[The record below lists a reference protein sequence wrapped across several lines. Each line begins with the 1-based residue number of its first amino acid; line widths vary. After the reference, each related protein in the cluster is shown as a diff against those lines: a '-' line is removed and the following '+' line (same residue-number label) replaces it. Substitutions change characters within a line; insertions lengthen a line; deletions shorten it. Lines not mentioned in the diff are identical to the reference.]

1 MNANIS
7 GRYIGIKNIYQ
18 SSIMKNIAV
27 ILAGGIGSRLNAGIP
42 KQFLKVAGM
51 SVIEHTISAFEH
63 HPQIDEIAVVVNDA
77 YQQKM
82 SSYVVKNGFAK
93 VKKILASG
101 IERYHS
107 SLSAITAYS
116 MEGEECNLI
125 FHDAVRPL
133 ISASII
139 SDVIKALDTYKAVDV
154 AVPTAD
160 TIIQVDSD
168 NIIEAIPNR
177 KALRRGQTPQGFR
190 LSVIKQAYDIALAD
204 PEFVTTDDCGV
215 VMKYLPEVKVGVVAG
230 EESNMKLTYQ
240 EDFYLIEKLFQ
251 LKTTDFL
258 HYELTDKE
266 RAFFSGK
273 VVVVFGASS
282 GIGADL
288 VEVCKECGAQV
299 YGFSRSLTGT
309 DVTSVESVR
318 KALAFVN
325 DAEGRIDCVVD
336 TAAVLHKEPLNA
348 MAYEQIY
355 EAIDINYKGMVIVAK
370 ESFEYLKASKGA
382 LMFYTSS
389 SYTRG
394 RMNYTIYSS
403 TKCATVNFVQ
413 AIAEEWIP
421 YGIRVH
427 CINPERTKTPMRV
440 RNFGIED
447 ESTLLKSIVVATVSA
462 KVLASNVTGQV
473 VDVKIKNF
481 K

>member
-1 MNANIS
+1 
-7 GRYIGIKNIYQ
+7 
-18 SSIMKNIAV
+18 MKNVAV
-27 ILAGGIGSRLNAGIP
+27 ILAGGIGSRLNAGVP

-51 SVIEHTISAFEH
+51 SVIEHTISAFER

-82 SSYVVKNGFAK
+82 SSYIVKNDFKK

-101 IERYHS
+101 AERYHS
-107 SLSAITAYS
+107 SLSAISAYS
-116 MEGEECNLI
+116 IEGEECNLI

-133 ISASII
+133 ISASVIN
-139 SDVIKALDTYKAVDV
+139 DVVAALETYGAVDV
-154 AVPTAD
+154 AIPASD
-160 TIIQVDSD
+160 TIIKVNADH
-168 NIIEAIPNR
+168 IIEEIPNR
-177 KALRRGQTPQGFR
+177 KTLMRGQTPQGFK
-190 LSVIKQAYDIALAD
+190 LSVIKRAYDIALAD
-204 PEFVTTDDCGV
+204 PNFVTTDDCGV

-230 EESNMKLTYQ
+230 EEANMKLTYQ

-258 HYELTDKE
+258 NYELTDKE
-266 RAFFSGK
+266 RAFLKGK
-273 VVVVFGASS
+273 VVVIFGASS

-288 VEVCKECGAQV
+288 MDVCKECGAHV

-318 KALAFVN
+318 KALASVN
-325 DAEGRIDCVVD
+325 GKEGRIDCVVD
-336 TAAVLHKEPLNA
+336 TAAILHKEPLNA
-348 MAYEQIY
+348 MTYEQIY

-370 ESFEYLKASKGA
+370 ESFAYLKASKGA

-394 RMNYTIYSS
+394 RMNYTVYSS

-413 AIAEEWIP
+413 AIAEEWVT

-440 RNFGIED
+440 RNFGVED
-447 ESTLLKSIVVATVSA
+447 ESTLLKSIVVAKVSA
-462 KVLASNVTGQV
+462 KVLASDITGQV
-473 VDVKIKNF
+473 VDVKIKNL

>member
-1 MNANIS
+1 
-7 GRYIGIKNIYQ
+7 
-18 SSIMKNIAV
+18 MKNVAV
-27 ILAGGIGSRLNAGIP
+27 ILAGGIGSRLNAGVP

-51 SVIEHTISAFEH
+51 SVIEHTISAFER

-82 SSYVVKNGFAK
+82 SSYIVKNDFKK
-93 VKKILASG
+93 VKRILASG
-101 IERYHS
+101 AERYHS
-107 SLSAITAYS
+107 SLSAISAYS
-116 MEGEECNLI
+116 IDGEECNLI

-133 ISASII
+133 ISASVI
-139 SDVIKALDTYKAVDV
+139 SDVVTALETYDAVDV
-154 AVPTAD
+154 AIPTAD
-160 TIIQVDSD
+160 TIIKVSAGS
-168 NIIEAIPNR
+168 IIEDIPNR
-177 KALRRGQTPQGFR
+177 KTLMRGQTPQGFK
-190 LSVIKQAYDIALAD
+190 LSVIKRAYDIALAD
-204 PEFVTTDDCGV
+204 PNFVTTDDCGV

-230 EESNMKLTYQ
+230 EGANMKLTYQ

-251 LKTTDFL
+251 LKTTDLL
-258 HYELTDKE
+258 HYELTDRE
-266 RAFFSGK
+266 RAILNGK
-273 VVVVFGASS
+273 VIVIFGASS

-288 VEVCKECGAQV
+288 VDVCKECGAHV
-299 YGFSRSLTGT
+299 HGFSRSLTGT

-318 KALAFVN
+318 KALASVN
-325 DAEGRIDCVVD
+325 DKEGRIDCVVD

-413 AIAEEWIP
+413 AIAEEWVT

-440 RNFGIED
+440 RNFGVED
-447 ESTLLKSIVVATVSA
+447 ESTLLKSIVVAQVSA
-462 KVLASNVTGQV
+462 KVLASDITGQV